1 MSKIL
6 KRYFL
11 MQRFI
16 FSGLGLDIAATP
28 EKMVKRPILMMTPL
42 VMSILLCIAN
52 GHYVLDNA
60 SDYLEATDSLT
71 LLCQSLISVWKVI
84 MVIWKRKDFANMIAR
99 IERLNVRA
107 AGEELKIVRKENTR
121 DIIFSTTYFILVLL
135 TGAWSLL
142 VPIYFAVHVYVTT
155 GEVDLPV
162 PHKATYFWNH
172 EHVKGYSL
180 VYIWDVFIIYFIACS
195 AVSTES
201 MFSWLVCNIIAQFR
215 ILMHRLE
222 LASQFVATTQPL
234 NVNHHVDDDDDNP
247 EMGELDPHGTMVDAI
262 IACVKFHRRT
272 LRLTQELNSLYGAI
286 IFVKF
291 IVSGTQ
297 ICCLAFHLV
306 RGNNSLFNVA
316 YLLMFLSAAALQL
329 ILYCYNGQRL
339 KDESLLVT
347 TKIYSV
353 FPWSKMPVS
362 TQRMLVVPMARAQ
375 QFSELRG
382 VFFTVDLSLYL
393 WVFRTAGSLIAALK
407 TLEEKEE

>member
-1 MSKIL
+1 M
-6 KRYFL
+6 
-11 MQRFI
+11 
-16 FSGLGLDIAATP
+16 
-28 EKMVKRPILMMTPL
+28 PI
-42 VMSILLCIAN
+42 IDF
-52 GHYVLDNA
+52 G
-60 SDYLEATDSLT
+60 
-71 LLCQSLISVWKVI
+71 WKVI
-84 MVIWKRKDFANMIAR
+84 MVIWKRKDFARIIAR
-99 IERLNVRA
+99 IESLNVRA
-107 AGEELKIVRKENTR
+107 SGEELKIVRTENTK
-121 DIIFSTTYFILVLL
+121 DVIFSTTYFVLVLL

-142 VPIYFAVHVYVTT
+142 VPIYFAVYIYMTT
-155 GEVDLPV
+155 GVVDLPV

-180 VYIWDVFIIYFIACS
+180 VYIWDMFIIYFIACS

-222 LASQFVATTQPL
+222 VASKLPLQTNYVAA
-234 NVNHHVDDDDDNP
+234 NHHVDDDDDNP
-247 EMGELDPHGTMVDAI
+247 DLCEIDANGTMMEAI
-262 IACVKFHRRT
+262 INCIKFHRRT

-339 KDESLLVT
+339 KDESLLICT
-347 TKIYSV
+347 SIYST
-353 FPWSKMPVS
+353 FEWSKLPKS
-362 TQRMLVVPMARAQ
+362 TQKMLLVPMMRAQ